1 MVVGSSLCAT
11 ASLDKYQLVSSSVC
25 GCVLIYSLVPGWD
38 FDPLG
43 AWCCHMLQSLRHIVQ
58 MPSFVWAAQSVHLG
72 CTVRTSQAKKTNNL
86 VKRFSVFILTC
97 MYTLYGFFIF
107 FILDFLGGFY
117 YY

>member
-25 GCVLIYSLVPGWD
+25 GCVLIYSLVSGWD

-58 MPSFVWAAQSVHLG
+58 MPSFVWAAQSVHRRPKK
-72 CTVRTSQAKKTNNL
+72 RT
-86 VKRFSVFILTC
+86 I
-97 MYTLYGFFIF
+97 
-107 FILDFLGGFY
+107 
-117 YY
+117 